1 VVEKSLIAQYA
12 NVVSACR
19 TGLAVG
25 DRGVAFGKAQIR
37 VSVLENQAN

>member
-12 NVVSACR
+12 NVVPSCR

-25 DRGVAFGKAQIR
+25 DRGVAFSKAQIR